1 MDGKVD
7 FQTEKKDMGILGC
20 RLSYEWLKRQKERC
34 CGTEGRAEQCTCAW
48 NEWWELDRM
57 ASEAQIPK
65 DLVCHARELSLY
77 EI

>member
-7 FQTEKKDMGILGC
+7 FQTEKMDKGILGF
-20 RLSYEWLKRQKERC
+20 RISHEWLKRQKERYC
-34 CGTEGRAEQCTCAW
+34 RTEGRAEQWACAW

-65 DLVCHARELSLY
+65 DLVCHARELSLQ